1 MTSNLFLK
9 IKRLVDCETLLR
21 NYNESKFTFIFI
33 TFIVIL
39 FMYLIFFRTIYA
51 TLSPIQESNKV
62 RFLIILIIL
71 TKIWVELVL
80 SSTSLTI
87 SIAD

>member
-9 IKRLVDCETLLR
+9 IKMLVDCETLLR
-21 NYNESKFTFIFI
+21 NYNESKFTVIFI

-62 RFLIILIIL
+62 RFLIILISL

-87 SIAD
+87 SRAD